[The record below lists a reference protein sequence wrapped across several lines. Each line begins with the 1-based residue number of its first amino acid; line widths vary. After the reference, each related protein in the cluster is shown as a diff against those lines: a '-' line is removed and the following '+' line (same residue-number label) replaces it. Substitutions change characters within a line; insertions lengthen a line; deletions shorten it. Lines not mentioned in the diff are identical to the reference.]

1 MAFLNQ
7 TEINEKSVASAEN
20 RFLNILKVPLSI
32 VLVGEPAREYENYR
46 VKKNCPRI
54 NLLDKQLS
62 KISSTVSS
70 VERALTADPFNARS
84 SRIRL

>member
-54 NLLDKQLS
+54 NLLNKQPS

-70 VERALTADPFNARS
+70 VEGALTADPFNARS